1 MVAQKYNFPITASGK
16 VSQAFLERGMH
27 DFASVAEYIRD
38 LPYGR
43 NADKLNL
50 LTVFTD
56 GCATCSTKHGLL
68 KKLADENLVASGHTP
83 VRTVVHQ
90 GGRKPSQEG
99 TSGTPVASQHPPSPL
114 ERGNAHVQLILC
126 LFKMD
131 GENTRSVK
139 SILERTGL
147 PYMPEAHNYLRVNG
161 EILDVMKKNWSITMF
176 PETILEEHEIMPEQI
191 TDYKVAYHKAFL
203 QNWLNQHPEIKYNLE
218 ELFTIRE
225 ECIKALY

>member
-27 DFASVAEYIRD
+27 DFASAVEYIRD
-38 LPYGR
+38 VPYGR
-43 NADKLNL
+43 NTDKLNL

-68 KKLADENLVASGHTP
+68 KFLADEN
-83 VRTVVHQ
+83 
-90 GGRKPSQEG
+90 
-99 TSGTPVASQHPPSPL
+99 ASQHPPGPL
-114 ERGNAHVQLILC
+114 QRGNPDVQLILC

-139 SILERTGL
+139 NILERTGL